1 MNWLALEFAYDYRSV
16 ALQYRGQIFEEF
28 QDGGRHTP
36 AVGMI
41 HRALQSAGARPGEI
55 DRLVVGLG
63 PGSYTGVRLAI
74 SVAQGWQLATGV
86 ECVGWSSFEGLAR
99 TGSRSGLTQ
108 ATLAVDAQRDEAA
121 VTRVEWAGDGTHRV
135 GETQLV
141 GWEELRQQAAGGEMM
156 LGPGLPG
163 RWGIGRELRSSAAD
177 LLASLPEQP
186 TITPAEALAPVYL
199 RMAQFVKAPP
209 PRNWTGMNASS
220 PTVTVL

>member
-1 MNWLALEFAYDYRSV
+1 MNWLALEFAYDFRSV
-16 ALQYRGQIFEEF
+16 ALRYCGRVFEEF
-28 QDGGRHTP
+28 QHGGRHTP

-41 HRALQSAGARPGEI
+41 HRVLQSAGARPGEI

-99 TGSRSGLTQ
+99 TGSRIGLIK
-108 ATLAVDAQRDEAA
+108 ATLVVDAQREEAA
-121 VTRVEWAGDGTHRV
+121 VACVAWAGDGTHHI
-135 GETQLV
+135 GETELV
-141 GWEELRQQAAGGEMM
+141 RWEELRQRAEGGEVI

-163 RWGIGRELRSSAAD
+163 RWGIGRDLRPSAAD

-199 RMAQFVKAPP
+199 RTAQFVKAPP
-209 PRNWTGMNASS
+209 TRNWTATEAASPS
-220 PTVTVL
+220 VTVT